1 MIKSN
6 PAAGD
11 LFPVGTVVGFRGL
24 GGEVKIRPSTNAP
37 ELLLDIETV
46 SVRVP
51 GGTEV
56 KATVTS
62 ARLEKR
68 MLIVKFAEYPDR
80 TAAEFLQDAKVFV
93 SRDQLRELEE
103 EEWWVAEL
111 VGLQAFTTSG
121 APIGKI
127 TGVIDSG
134 NQILE
139 ICSRTE
145 GKSILVPFVK
155 ELVPVVDIAGG
166 RVEIRELPGLLERQ

>member
-1 MIKSN
+1 MTKSN

-24 GGEVKIRPSTNAP
+24 RGEVKIRPSTNAP

-46 SVRVP
+46 SVRMP
-51 GGTEV
+51 GGKQV

-62 ARLEKR
+62 VRLEKR
-68 MLIVKFAEYPDR
+68 MLIVTFAEYPDR
-80 TAAEFLQDAKVFV
+80 TAAEFLEDAEVFV
-93 SRDQLRELEE
+93 SRDQLRELEQ
-103 EEWWVAEL
+103 EEWWVTDL

-121 APIGKI
+121 APIGKV

-139 ICSRTE
+139 ISSRAE

-155 ELVPVVDIAGG
+155 ELVPVVDVAGG
-166 RVEIRELPGLLERQ
+166 RVEIRDLPGLLEPQ